1 MHIKANPPITIPVVV
16 IKGISPVDASQT
28 NTPPIASTP
37 PVAAAAATFTATA
50 LSFAA
55 AAVVNRCVPHPAN
68 AKEPAIFDLVSPMSP
83 LINNGYL
90 PQKSFSSGLSYY
102 LEYSEQR
109 SLIL

>member
-37 PVAAAAATFTATA
+37 PVAAATFTATA

-68 AKEPAIFDLVSPMSP
+68 ATEPAIFDLVSPMSP

-90 PQKSFSSGLSYY
+90 P
-102 LEYSEQR
+102 
-109 SLIL
+109 